1 MHGGLRQGSH
11 GDEALGTRGLWHCLL
26 LASPSRRAPPRPL
39 QPAGPCAPDGD
50 AGDAAQGL
58 PRRLPQR
65 TRQSRPG
72 SASADACCAAG
83 RSGPFYMM
91 DGSVPTGGRARSESS
106 LYPFRMRVWRKIAR
120 RRFGNAPSSWDCSL
134 GSRAGSLPIDPCRCG
149 CVCSDALFK
158 IFMKDQYELFTVH
171 SVDRGIISLERASG
185 SFSLRPAR
193 ERARARATFEERW
206 HGARL
211 HWPAPSPLWC
221 SRVEW
226 LRRFTFRHD
235 WAHCRHFARRS
246 VSKVALCRPPTPQL
260 ARWLLPK

>member
-11 GDEALGTRGLWHCLL
+11 GDEALGMRGLWHCLL

-91 DGSVPTGGRARSESS
+91 DGCADGRAGGRGVNPLCIPAECG
-106 LYPFRMRVWRKIAR
+106 FRAFRGSNEEVWKPLQQQ
-120 RRFGNAPSSWDCSL
+120 GCSL
-134 GSRAGSLPIDPCRCG
+134 GSRAGWITLPVGLLWVKSSQCTVLMSVVGFAGFCKERC
-149 CVCSDALFK
+149 
-158 IFMKDQYELFTVH
+158 
-171 SVDRGIISLERASG
+171 LEIH
-185 SFSLRPAR
+185 
-193 ERARARATFEERW
+193 FESEEGRVRERW

-211 HWPAPSPLWC
+211 HWPAPSPFWC